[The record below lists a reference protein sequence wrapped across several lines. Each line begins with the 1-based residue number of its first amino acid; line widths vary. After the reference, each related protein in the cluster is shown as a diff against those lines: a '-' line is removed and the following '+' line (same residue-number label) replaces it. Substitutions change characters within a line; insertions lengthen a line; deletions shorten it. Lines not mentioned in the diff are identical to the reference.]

1 MSHPTRRAVARGA
14 AWSIPAIAVASV
26 APAMAADPCSQI
38 IKGRPL
44 PASAFF
50 AFNTSAGGT
59 MNLTNGKS
67 YALTGGTGVA
77 GSGTA
82 GTPNGGCSG
91 PASSTAQ
98 DCNTYIGISLTNSS
112 GTSSANP
119 APVSLS
125 DLVTVDG

>member
-1 MSHPTRRAVARGA
+1 
-14 AWSIPAIAVASV
+14 
-26 APAMAADPCSQI
+26 
-38 IKGRPL
+38 
-44 PASAFF
+44 
-50 AFNTSAGGT
+50 

-98 DCNTYIGISLTNSS
+98 DCNTYIGISLTSSS

>member
-1 MSHPTRRAVARGA
+1 
-14 AWSIPAIAVASV
+14 
-26 APAMAADPCSQI
+26 MAANPCSQI

-91 PASSTAQ
+91 PVSSTAQ
-98 DCNTYIGISLTNSS
+98 DCNTYIGISLKTP
-112 GTSSANP
+112 P
-119 APVSLS
+119 ARAAPTRPPVSLS

>member
-1 MSHPTRRAVARGA
+1 MTDAPSSTHKGT
-14 AWSIPAIAVASV
+14 VASYITGQELRV
-26 APAMAADPCSQI
+26 D
-38 IKGRPL
+38 GRH
-44 PASAFF
+44 
-50 AFNTSAGGT
+50 
-59 MNLTNGKS
+59 
-67 YALTGGTGVA
+67 GVA

-119 APVSLS
+119 ASVSLS
-125 DLVTVDG
+125 YLVTVDGYGTTTVTLNVASFIKDGTKWAGSGVTFS